1 MLSKQDRKRLE
12 SLLEDFKHDL
22 LAPESKGHPS
32 LKSCAIGYYAD
43 KIEHALPDLRG
54 EFPREAVELLNEL
67 AALGSKE
74 RFLDITSKAIELSSR
89 ANAFERLW
97 NGETEVTGDMVKS
110 RGKPDSFG
118 TTKHRYAVGSVC
130 GTCGRSGEAC
140 GLQPGCCLNPHER
153 AYRGCSGCEHFGPCP
168 DCTEVRYHRNEGGM
182 HLDERDGESE
192 VDKGDGLVPCDDKC
206 EWYGMKDSICGR
218 CTGRYKPDCKP
229 ACLRCGRTKASVSE
243 TLCPPGSLDEHRFI
257 DERGAERRREAN
269 PETGLSKQVTT
280 DSPHYG
286 TDEGRC
292 GRRKLNT
299 IFGAVFDR
307 DTGRWLMRIYSPLES
322 AAFYQERRESD
333 RRESQRRKEKRG
345 DK

>member
-1 MLSKQDRKRLE
+1 MLSEQDRKRLE

-153 AYRGCSGCEHFGPCP
+153 AYRGCSGCEHFGPCL
-168 DCTEVRYHRNEGGM
+168 DC
-182 HLDERDGESE
+182 
-192 VDKGDGLVPCDDKC
+192 
-206 EWYGMKDSICGR
+206 I
-218 CTGRYKPDCKP
+218 DCKP
-229 ACLRCGRTKASVSE
+229 ADDN
-243 TLCPPGSLDEHRFI
+243 PPPKMPYIPRQ
-257 DERGAERRREAN
+257 RGAERRQGE
-269 PETGLSKQVTT
+269 E
-280 DSPHYG
+280 
-286 TDEGRC
+286 
-292 GRRKLNT
+292 RRKR
-299 IFGAVFDR
+299 A
-307 DTGRWLMRIYSPLES
+307 PLYGS
-322 AAFYQERRESD
+322 RYQRGDETRYGNRGLLP